1 MSKDYYRILGVLDDA
16 EDIVIRA
23 AYKALAQR
31 YHPDKWT
38 GNKDEANKRMSEIN
52 EAYGVLSDPIQRKQ
66 YDATRG
72 KSEYE
77 DINDDDEDEMLSSIE
92 SDWKEVVEYFPDL
105 KKISD
110 NLSKISKQLDFT
122 FKTILLEKK
131 EFNKRVELSRTLETF
146 YLQKYFGK
154 NPKIIAFAKQLI
166 LDGKKEDAKKLNR
179 AVELLG
185 SDVDPEIIIKKITG
199 NPDFVYKNK
208 SNSGSNSWKYGDNNE
223 LITVRDLARKFIATK
238 DLFDAL
244 ELLKLKG
251 GIATP
256 MKVLSGLF
264 EENFTKTVYKVTYKD
279 TIKVNLT
286 RPEFIRFMIK
296 IAEEILAS

>member
-1 MSKDYYRILGVLDDA
+1 MTKDYYRILGVLDDA

-52 EAYGVLSDPIQRKQ
+52 EAYGVLSDSVKKKQ
-66 YDATRG
+66 YDATRD

-154 NPKIIAFAKQLI
+154 NPKIITFAKQLI

-179 AVELLG
+179 AIDLLG
-185 SDVDPEIIIKKITG
+185 SEVDPEIIIRKISG
-199 NPDFVYKNK
+199 NQNYPHKNNS
-208 SNSGSNSWKYGDNNE
+208 SNSNKDKVPFTILDYAE
-223 LITVRDLARKFIATK
+223 RFISKK
-238 DLFDAL
+238 DINDGFQ
-244 ELLKLKG
+244 LLKLVGGSVNEIRIIKG
-251 GIATP
+251 IFSSEVGY
-256 MKVLSGLF
+256 
-264 EENFTKTVYKVTYKD
+264 EVTYKK
-279 TIKVNLT
+279 TREVQLS

-296 IAEEILAS
+296 IAEDVIEKQ

>member
-1 MSKDYYRILGVLDDA
+1 MNKDYYRILGVLDDA

-31 YHPDKWT
+31 YHPDKWS
-38 GNKDEANKRMSEIN
+38 GSKDEANKRMSEIN
-52 EAYGVLSDPIQRKQ
+52 EAYGVLSDSVKKKQ
-66 YDATRG
+66 YDATRD

-77 DINDDDEDEMLSSIE
+77 DVNDDDEDEMLSSIE

-179 AVELLG
+179 AIDLLG
-185 SDVDPEIIIKKITG
+185 SEVDPEIIIRKISG
-199 NPDFVYKNK
+199 NQNYPHKNNS
-208 SNSGSNSWKYGDNNE
+208 SNSNKDKVPFT
-223 LITVRDLARKFIATK
+223 IRDYAERFVSKK
-238 DLFDAL
+238 DINDGFQ
-244 ELLKLKG
+244 LLKLVGGSVNEIRIIKG
-251 GIATP
+251 IFSSEVGY
-256 MKVLSGLF
+256 
-264 EENFTKTVYKVTYKD
+264 EVTYKK
-279 TIKVNLT
+279 TREVQLS

-296 IAEEILAS
+296 IAEDVIENQ